1 MKSSVLYRPIQ
12 VNKAYEKI
20 VALSTDEINT
30 DCLANG
36 SLLYLMDTDKY
47 MIWDEENK
55 KFLEYVQSSG
65 EGQGGT
71 VGYTGYPTAL
81 RVSGNSK
88 IYKFQDGVDAES
100 YLKTFLP
107 YFLGYKNQDGSTYIE
122 SLIYPFG
129 NPKVGTRYTTYYAIA
144 VRGSTASNVSL
155 DFNEDKTITLASERG
170 ELWLPGTSSD
180 RQEPYVLI
188 APKGGASNSWE
199 AISTL
204 PSLTASSLFDN
215 EMMQQLVT
223 VMKQLAAATPNT
235 AVTKYIQLDED
246 MQSVALQIIYWLRV
260 QMITRSRT
268 TATILNNT
276 TSLALH
282 TNDSEDA
289 PFASIKH
296 QEVDFDGNKVYD
308 FTFIFGKTKIFI
320 QCTCYIADVLP
331 IG

>member
-55 KFLEYVQSSG
+55 KFLECAYPSGG
-65 EGQGGT
+65 EGSGT

-155 DFNEDKTITLASERG
+155 DFNKDKTITLASERD

-204 PSLTASSLFDN
+204 PSLTASSLDN
-215 EMMQQLVT
+215 EIIQQFVT

-235 AVTKYIQLDED
+235 AVTKYIPLDED
-246 MQSVALQIIYWLRV
+246 MQPFMLQIIYGLQV

-276 TSLALH
+276 TSLTVH
-282 TNDSEDA
+282 TNNSKDA

-296 QEVDFDGNKVYD
+296 QEVDFDGNKIYD
-308 FTFIFGKTKIFI
+308 FTFIFGKTKVFI
-320 QCTCYIADVLP
+320 QCTCYTADVLP
-331 IG
+331 MG